1 MRAGS
6 VIAARPDNHRERGGS
21 NPTSALQLIRV
32 QPVPLTVAK
41 TLLIRN
47 HYLHSIP
54 GGTALTFGVFRGPRL
69 LGALSLGVGP
79 KNAHRLVDGAA
90 PDDCLTLTR
99 LWLSEELPHKSESRV
114 IGVVRREIR
123 RHTNLKFLLTYADPA
138 QGHVGVIYQATGWLY
153 TGTSQATPLVDLGDG
168 VARHTRSLSHV
179 FGTHSLEH
187 FKSHG
192 VTASLVPQAAKHRYV
207 YFLEASWQE
216 RLNVPVLPYPKLN
229 IDATE
234 NGGVEHEDR

>member
-1 MRAGS
+1 MSAGG
-6 VIAARPDNHRERGGS
+6 VVAARPELHQEGGGS
-21 NPTSALQLIRV
+21 SPTPALQLIRV
-32 QPVPLTVAK
+32 QPVHSTVARD
-41 TLLIRN
+41 LLVEN
-47 HYLHSIP
+47 LYLHSIP
-54 GGTALTFGVFRGPRL
+54 GGTALTFGVFYGNRL

-79 KNAHRLVDGAA
+79 KNAHRLVDGAT

-99 LWLSEELPHKSESRV
+99 LWLSDELPSNSESRV
-114 IGVVRREIR
+114 IGVVLRAIR
-123 RHTNLKFLLTYADPA
+123 RHTNIKFIVSYADPS
-138 QGHVGVIYQATGWLY
+138 QGHIGTIYQATGWAY
-153 TGTSQATPLVDLGDG
+153 IGTSQPAPLVDLGDG
-168 VARHTRSLSHV
+168 VARHTRSLSHA

-187 FKSHG
+187 FRSHG

-207 YFLEASWQE
+207 CFLETSWKE